1 MAAADALLVVGSS
14 LMVFSG
20 FRFCRMAAE
29 TGKPIAAVNLG
40 RTRADQL
47 LSIKV
52 EESAE
57 RILPLVQELLHLREF

>member
-1 MAAADALLVVGSS
+1 
-14 LMVFSG
+14 
-20 FRFCRMAAE
+20 MAAE
-29 TGKPIAAVNLG
+29 SGKPIAAVNLG